1 LRHPYLA
8 FQHELCISCGRC
20 VRACDEVQGAF
31 ALTATGRGFT
41 ANIAAGLDSGF
52 LESTCVSCGACADS
66 CPTDAITE
74 IALLDGG
81 QLPAVDAGPRLR
93 KRLGSHQR

>member
-1 LRHPYLA
+1 M
-8 FQHELCISCGRC
+8 
-20 VRACDEVQGAF
+20 RACDEVQGAF

-52 LESTCVSCGACADS
+52 LESACVSCGACADS

-74 IALLDGG
+74 ITLLDGG
-81 QLPAVDAGPRLR
+81 LPPPDDDTGRRLR
-93 KRLGSHQR
+93 KRLASSQR